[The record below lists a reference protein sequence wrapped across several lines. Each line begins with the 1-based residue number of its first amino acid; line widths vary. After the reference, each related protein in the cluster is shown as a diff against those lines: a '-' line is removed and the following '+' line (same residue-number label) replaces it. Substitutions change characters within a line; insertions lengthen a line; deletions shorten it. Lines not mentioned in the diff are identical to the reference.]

1 MGSKDMTWPEMQYA
15 KRLAEEKV
23 RDAIQ
28 QLHDDTGLKVE
39 GVMVVRAD
47 VTGMNDGNAKYEHK
61 VELDVRV

>member
-1 MGSKDMTWPEMQYA
+1 MTWNEMQYA

-39 GVMVVRAD
+39 GVIVLPIET
-47 VTGMNDGNAKYEHK
+47 TGLSDSNAKYEYK
-61 VELDVRV
+61 VDLDVRV